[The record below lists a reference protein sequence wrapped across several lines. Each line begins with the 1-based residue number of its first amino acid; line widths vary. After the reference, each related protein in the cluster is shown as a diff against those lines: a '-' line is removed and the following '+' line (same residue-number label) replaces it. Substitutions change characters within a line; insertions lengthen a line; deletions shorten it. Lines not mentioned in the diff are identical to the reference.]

1 MKTIKYILLGL
12 MVMFALYGCEYE
24 IDYKGELPKDKLV
37 VASFIEA
44 DSVISFSLFKSAKP
58 GTYNDGSIG
67 FEKASNIQKDLSS
80 AYVTDA
86 KAELY
91 IDGVLKQ
98 TLLQASDNIK
108 YTFTTIPRDNQKVE
122 IKLNYK
128 DYAQAIG
135 KANLNLPMPDIDSSN
150 VILQSGT
157 DEYGNTYYR
166 LVVYLE
172 IKDNGNEE
180 NYYQIEPNI
189 YYATNYDVRKITLS
203 NSELLWENIQGVFQE
218 NSSTFESNLNRFGVI
233 SNKKF
238 RAGVYKVKFALNIY
252 EYTFFEEKANG
263 RIYGD
268 IKMSSI
274 EKQAYN
280 YLFTLNRYYNSSY
293 MNEPVIILDGIENAY
308 GFIGGK
314 KTKLVKNVNLSF

>member
-1 MKTIKYILLGL
+1 MRTIKYILVVLI
-12 MVMFALYGCEYE
+12 VMFSLYGCEYE

-44 DSVISFSLFKSAKP
+44 DSVISFSLYKSAKP
-58 GTYNDGSIG
+58 GTYNSGSIG
-67 FEKASNIQKDLSS
+67 FEKASNSQKDISS

-91 IDGVLKQ
+91 IDGILKQ
-98 TLLQASDNIK
+98 TLLQASNNNK

-180 NYYQIEPNI
+180 N
-189 YYATNYDVRKITLS
+189 
-203 NSELLWENIQGVFQE
+203 
-218 NSSTFESNLNRFGVI
+218 
-233 SNKKF
+233 
-238 RAGVYKVKFALNIY
+238 
-252 EYTFFEEKANG
+252 
-263 RIYGD
+263 
-268 IKMSSI
+268 
-274 EKQAYN
+274 
-280 YLFTLNRYYNSSY
+280 
-293 MNEPVIILDGIENAY
+293 
-308 GFIGGK
+308 
-314 KTKLVKNVNLSF
+314 

>member
-44 DSVISFSLFKSAKP
+44 DSVISFSLYKSAKP
-58 GTYNDGSIG
+58 GTYNSGSIG
-67 FEKASNIQKDLSS
+67 FEKASNSQKDISS

-91 IDGVLKQ
+91 IDGILKQ
-98 TLLQASDNIK
+98 TLLQASNNNK

-122 IKLNYK
+122 IKLKYK

-189 YYATNYDVRKITLS
+189 YYATNYDERKIDLRD
-203 NSELLWENIQGVFQE
+203 SELLWENIQGVFQE
-218 NSSTFESNLNRFGVI
+218 NSSTFESNINRFGVI

-238 RAGVYKVKFALNIY
+238 RAGVYKVKFALSIDY
-252 EYTFFEEKANG
+252 LFMGEKANG
-263 RIYGD
+263 RIYGN
-268 IKMSSI
+268 IKVASI
-274 EKQAYN
+274 EKQAYS
-280 YLFTLNRYYNSSY
+280 YLFTLNRYYNSTF

-314 KTKLVKNVNLSF
+314 KSRIVKNVNLMF

>member
-12 MVMFALYGCEYE
+12 IVMFALYGCEYE

-44 DSVISFSLFKSAKP
+44 DSVISFSLYKSAKP
-58 GTYNDGSIG
+58 GTYNSGSIG
-67 FEKASNIQKDLSS
+67 FEKASNSQKDISS

-91 IDGVLKQ
+91 IDGILKQ
-98 TLLQASDNIK
+98 TLLQASNNNK

-122 IKLNYK
+122 IKLKYK

-189 YYATNYDVRKITLS
+189 YYATNYDERKIDLRD
-203 NSELLWENIQGVFQE
+203 SELLWENIQGVFQE
-218 NSSTFESNLNRFGVI
+218 NSSTFESNINRFGVI

-238 RAGVYKVKFALNIY
+238 RAGVYKVKFALSVDY
-252 EYTFFEEKANG
+252 LFTGEKANG
-263 RIYGD
+263 RIYGN
-268 IKMSSI
+268 IKVASI
-274 EKQAYN
+274 EKQAYS
-280 YLFTLNRYYNSSY
+280 YLFTLNRYYNSTF

-314 KTKLVKNVNLSF
+314 KTKKVKNVNLVF

>member
-12 MVMFALYGCEYE
+12 IVMFALYGCEYE

-44 DSVISFSLFKSAKP
+44 DSVISFSLYKSAKP
-58 GTYNDGSIG
+58 GTYNSGSIG
-67 FEKASNIQKDLSS
+67 FEKASNSQKDISS

-91 IDGVLKQ
+91 IDGILKQ
-98 TLLQASDNIK
+98 TLLQASNNNK
-108 YTFTTIPRDNQKVE
+108 YTFTAIPRDNQKVE

-172 IKDNGNEE
+172 IKDNGNNE

-189 YYATNYDVRKITLS
+189 NYDDNYGVRKITLS
-203 NSELLWENIQGVFQE
+203 SSELLWENIQGVFQE
-218 NSSTFESNLNRFGVI
+218 NTSTFESNINRFGVI
-233 SNKKF
+233 SNKKLK
-238 RAGVYKVKFALNIY
+238 GEVYKVKFALEIY
-252 EYTFFEEKANG
+252 DNTYSVEKANG

-268 IKMSSI
+268 IRVSSI

-314 KTKLVKNVNLSF
+314 KTKKVKNVNLVF

>member
-1 MKTIKYILLGL
+1 

-24 IDYKGELPKDKLV
+24 IDYRGELPKDKLV

-44 DSVISFSLFKSAKP
+44 DSVISFSLYKSAKP
-58 GTYNDGSIG
+58 GTYNSGSIG

-98 TLLQASDNIK
+98 TLLQASNNTK

-122 IKLNYK
+122 IKLKYK

-172 IKDNGNEE
+172 IRDNGNEE

-189 YYATNYDVRKITLS
+189 YYATNYDERKIDLRD
-203 NSELLWENIQGVFQE
+203 SELLWENIQGVFQE
-218 NSSTFESNLNRFGVI
+218 NSSTFESNINRFGVI

-238 RAGVYKVKFALNIY
+238 RAGVYKVKFALSVDY
-252 EYTFFEEKANG
+252 VFTGEKANG
-263 RIYGD
+263 RIYGN
-268 IKMSSI
+268 IKVTSI
-274 EKQAYN
+274 EKQAYS

-314 KTKLVKNVNLSF
+314 KSRIVKNVNLIF